1 MCGRRRRRSSC
12 RSGSGR
18 SPATARVTSARCS
31 ARKISG
37 RGAGAA
43 LTGDWRRCSDR
54 GVTAADAHRTIEAVW
69 RLEAPRIIAGL
80 TRMMGDVSLAEDFAQ
95 DALVAALEQWSES
108 GVPPNPGAW
117 LMVVAKRRAIDR
129 VRRLER
135 LEG

>member
-54 GVTAADAHRTIEAVW
+54 GGGGGAPGGAH
-69 RLEAPRIIAGL
+69 PRSRGGGGGRGWGAGAGAGGGGG
-80 TRMMGDVSLAEDFAQ
+80 GD
-95 DALVAALEQWSES
+95 
-108 GVPPNPGAW
+108 GVG
-117 LMVVAKRRAIDR
+117 
-129 VRRLER
+129 
-135 LEG
+135 GGGGGG